1 MKFTDTIL
9 NMNHSLLERIRDM
22 NVKLLKSS
30 VLTGVLG
37 MLGLCSL
44 SIPAQA
50 VNVNGVINATI
61 TLAGACSING
71 SAPTAGATWGTL
83 NFGSQSTLFTTAT
96 AQVTGTGSSPISLQ
110 CATTTPPT
118 LTIVSGTNDS
128 NAGSGHLHAMASGS
142 KYVPYDVYT
151 DAGHSS
157 KISNGTA
164 FFTSANNG
172 TAESVNIYGQA
183 TGVSGLTPGTY
194 TDTLTVQLTY

>member
-1 MKFTDTIL
+1 MQITDTIL
-9 NMNHSLLERIRDM
+9 NMNDSTLERIRDM
-22 NVKLLKSS
+22 NIKLVKSS

-37 MLGLCSL
+37 ILGICCL

-71 SAPTAGATWGTL
+71 SAPVGGATWGTL
-83 NFGSQSTLFTTAT
+83 DFGSQSTLFTTAT
-96 AQVTGTGSSPISLQ
+96 AQVNGSGSSPISLQ

-118 LTIVSGTNDS
+118 LTIISGTNDA
-128 NAGSGHLHAMASGS
+128 NAGSGHLHALASGS
-142 KYVPYDVYT
+142 GYVSYDIYT

-157 KISNGTA
+157 KITNGTA

-172 TAESVNIYGQA
+172 TAESVDIYGLA
-183 TGVSGLTPGTY
+183 SGETGLTPGTY

>member
-1 MKFTDTIL
+1 MKITDTIL
-9 NMNHSLLERIRDM
+9 NMNHSTLERIRIM
-22 NVKLLKSS
+22 KIKFLKSS

-37 MLGLCSL
+37 MLGIFCV
-44 SIPAQA
+44 SIPTQA

-71 SAPTAGATWGTL
+71 SAPVAGATWGTL
-83 NFGSQSTLFTTAT
+83 DFGSQSTLFTTAT
-96 AQVTGTGSSPISLQ
+96 AQVNGSGSSPISLQ

-118 LTIVSGTNDS
+118 LTILSGTNDA
-128 NAGSGHLHAMASGS
+128 NAGSGHLHAMANGS
-142 KYVPYDVYT
+142 KYVSYDIYT

-157 KISNGTA
+157 KITNGTA

-183 TGVSGLTPGTY
+183 SGGSGLTPGNY